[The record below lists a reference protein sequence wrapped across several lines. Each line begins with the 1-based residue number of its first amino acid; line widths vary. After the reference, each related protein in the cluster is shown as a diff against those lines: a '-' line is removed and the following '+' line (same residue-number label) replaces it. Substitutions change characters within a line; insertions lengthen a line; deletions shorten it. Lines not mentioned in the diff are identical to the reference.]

1 MKLANQ
7 ESEKSSPKVSKL
19 PLPISD
25 SPLVIDLPDGQKIVV
40 GKMTQGSVI
49 EVATWRGVGRPD
61 SRTSRLMLGMGSG
74 NVNEESEGE
83 QSQQPGPARPP
94 VSRKPQG
101 FAGVIFTVEMFIKNF
116 SRINWSATFKA
127 LIQSLTSKKAKKVK
141 SPSAPSSD
149 SPSSYTTDRAA
160 GEPSSAHVIAP
171 AITVSP
177 VSEDAEIEA
186 WLNKISEKA
195 ARTSSASSAKN
206 RSTSKPA
213 AKKPAAKKAAVTK
226 KAAPKSTKKR

>member
-1 MKLANQ
+1 LQSKIFQLLITPIELVSQLANQ
-7 ESEKSSPKVSKL
+7 ESEKTTPKVSKL

-61 SRTSRLMLGMGSG
+61 SRTSRLMLGMGNG
-74 NVNEESEGE
+74 NVNEDSEE
-83 QSQQPGPARPP
+83 ENSQQPGPARPP

-101 FAGVIFTVEMFIKNF
+101 FAGVVFTVQHFIKNF
-116 SRINWSATFKA
+116 NRINWSATFKA
-127 LIQSLTSKKAKKVK
+127 LLASLTSKKAKQPKRPPEAVTEYV
-141 SPSAPSSD
+141 AP
-149 SPSSYTTDRAA
+149 
-160 GEPSSAHVIAP
+160 EPSITP
-171 AITVSP
+171 AITVAP

-186 WLNKISEKA
+186 WLNKITEKA
-195 ARTSSASSAKN
+195 SRTTSK
-206 RSTSKPA
+206 SKPA

-226 KAAPKSTKKR
+226 KAAPKTAKKR

>member
-1 MKLANQ
+1 LVSKLANQ
-7 ESEKSSPKVSKL
+7 ENEKTAPKVSKL

-61 SRTSRLMLGMGSG
+61 SRTSRLMLGMGNG
-74 NVNEESEGE
+74 NVNEDSDEDA
-83 QSQQPGPARPP
+83 SQQAGPARPP

-101 FAGVIFTVEMFIKNF
+101 FAGVVFTVQHFVKNF

-127 LIQSLTSKKAKKVK
+127 LLASLTSKKPKKNKVETVTAAPVEVPTI
-141 SPSAPSSD
+141 SPS
-149 SPSSYTTDRAA
+149 
-160 GEPSSAHVIAP
+160 V
-171 AITVSP
+171 TVSP

-186 WLNKISEKA
+186 WLNKITEKA
-195 ARTSSASSAKN
+195 SRTTTKN
-206 RSTSKPA
+206 SKPA
-213 AKKPAAKKAAVTK
+213 AKKSPAKKAAVTK
-226 KAAPKSTKKR
+226 KAAPKSAKKR

>member
-1 MKLANQ
+1 MRFEQLTTQTKLDLKLANQ
-7 ESEKSSPKVSKL
+7 EGDKTTPKVSKL

-74 NVNEESEGE
+74 NVNEDSEEEG
-83 QSQQPGPARPP
+83 SQNPGPARPP
-94 VSRKPQG
+94 VSKKPQG
-101 FAGVIFTVEMFIKNF
+101 LAGVMFTVEHFFKNF

-127 LIQSLTSKKAKKVK
+127 LIQSLTSKKAKKSKK
-141 SPSAPSSD
+141 SADNVQSTSADMQAVSAPS
-149 SPSSYTTDRAA
+149 
-160 GEPSSAHVIAP
+160 IAP
-171 AITVSP
+171 SITVTP

-186 WLNKISEKA
+186 WLNSITEKA
-195 ARTSSASSAKN
+195 ARSSSK
-206 RSTSKPA
+206 SKPA
-213 AKKPAAKKAAVTK
+213 AKKAPAKKAAVTK
-226 KAAPKSTKKR
+226 KAAPKSTNKRK

>member
-1 MKLANQ
+1 MAWQLANQ
-7 ESEKSSPKVSKL
+7 ESEKSVPKVSKL

-74 NVNEESEGE
+74 NVNEDTDGD

-94 VSRKPQG
+94 VSRKPEG
-101 FAGVIFTVEMFIKNF
+101 FAGVVFTVQHFIKNF
-116 SRINWSATFKA
+116 SRINWSETFKA
-127 LIQSLTSKKAKKVK
+127 LLQALTSKKSKKVK
-141 SPSAPSSD
+141 APAVSPSEQAQIEQPIS
-149 SPSSYTTDRAA
+149 
-160 GEPSSAHVIAP
+160 P

-186 WLNKISEKA
+186 WLNKITEKA
-195 ARTSSASSAKN
+195 SRT
-206 RSTSKPA
+206 TSKST
-213 AKKPAAKKAAVTK
+213 KPATKKAVAKKAAVTK

>member
-25 SPLVIDLPDGQKIVV
+25 SPLVIDLPDVQKIVV

-160 GEPSSAHVIAP
+160 GEPSSAQVITP

-206 RSTSKPA
+206 KSTSKPA

>member
-1 MKLANQ
+1 MANQ

-40 GKMTQGSVI
+40 GKMVQGSVI

-74 NVNEESEGE
+74 NVNEDPEGD
-83 QSQQPGPARPP
+83 QDQQPGPARPP

-101 FAGVIFTVEMFIKNF
+101 FAGVIFTIQMFIKNF

-127 LIQSLTSKKAKKVK
+127 LIQSLTSKKSKKAE
-141 SPSAPSSD
+141 APSTSSD
-149 SPSSYTTDRAA
+149 TSSNYASEGSA
-160 GEPSSAHVIAP
+160 IEPSNTHVIAP

-186 WLNKISEKA
+186 WLNKITEKA
-195 ARTSSASSAKN
+195 ARSSGSTTSAK
-206 RSTSKPA
+206 SKSASKPA
-213 AKKPAAKKAAVTK
+213 EKKSAAKKATVTK

>member
-7 ESEKSSPKVSKL
+7 ESEKSAPKVSKL

-61 SRTSRLMLGMGSG
+61 SRTSRLMLGMGNG
-74 NVNEESEGE
+74 NVNEDSDGDE
-83 QSQQPGPARPP
+83 SQQPGPARPP
-94 VSRKPQG
+94 VSRKPAG
-101 FAGVIFTVEMFIKNF
+101 FAGVIFSVQSFITNF

-127 LIQSLTSKKAKKVK
+127 LLQSLTSKKSKKSK
-141 SPSAPSSD
+141 SPSASSPD
-149 SPSSYTTDRAA
+149 QPQSER
-160 GEPSSAHVIAP
+160 VIAP

-186 WLNKISEKA
+186 WLNKITEKA
-195 ARTSSASSAKN
+195 SRTTSKSAKPAT
-206 RSTSKPA
+206 RKPA
-213 AKKPAAKKAAVTK
+213 AKKSAVTK
-226 KAAPKSTKKR
+226 KAAPKSAKKR

>member
-1 MKLANQ
+1 LDSQLANQ
-7 ESEKSSPKVSKL
+7 EGDKSSPKVSKL

-74 NVNEESEGE
+74 NVNEDTDGD
-83 QSQQPGPARPP
+83 QSQQPGPAHPP

-101 FAGVIFTVEMFIKNF
+101 FAGVIFTIQLFIKNF

-127 LIQSLTSKKAKKVK
+127 LLQSLTSKKSKKVK
-141 SPSAPSSD
+141 SPSTTSSD
-149 SPSSYTTDRAA
+149 QVNTVAATTEAI
-160 GEPSSAHVIAP
+160 VP
-171 AITVSP
+171 AITVSK

-186 WLNKISEKA
+186 WLNKITEKA
-195 ARTSSASSAKN
+195 SRSSGATASTKSNSA
-206 RSTSKPA
+206 SKPA
-213 AKKPAAKKAAVTK
+213 AKKSAAKKAAVTK